1 MRSRFLA
8 MTLLVAATLSFGV
21 VGAFDHFHSAE
32 AAGLQTIP
40 GRYIVT
46 LKAKPGVSAQEA
58 VDQKVRPLRIRPRHV
73 YHSAIHG
80 FAVDLTADQLSVLE
94 ADPDVLAIVPDRPV
108 AAFAQ
113 TLPTGIKRS
122 QADRNATAQI
132 GSGANPIS
140 VDVAVIDTGIDVDHP
155 DLNVVGGVNCVPGES
170 SYDDLNGHGTHVAG
184 TIAAR
189 DNGSGVV
196 GVAPGARLWAV
207 RVLNA
212 DGEGEFSDVI
222 CGVDWVTAN
231 AGTIEVANMSLGG
244 EAPVGDCNDLSLH
257 QAICASV
264 NAGVTYVVAAGNSE
278 VDAGGTV
285 PAAYPEVITVSAIAD
300 TDGKPGGHGTT
311 SFFYGDDDTLA
322 SFSNFGSVV
331 DIAAPGVNILSTWP
345 GGGTTIL
352 SGTSMASP
360 HVAGAAAVYLY
371 QEPGVSPSDVRSYLR
386 SIAWEQNSANG
397 FTGDV
402 DGSAEPLLNA
412 GAIGGAPLPLPPPA
426 CNLST
431 ASGTVGSSVTV
442 SCVNFEVPETVR
454 VYWDDTSTTPRGTIS
469 IGSSG
474 AGSALVPI
482 PDATGG
488 AHTLIA
494 KGNTSGTQFPQ
505 PFTVTPNLQLSATSG
520 KVGSSLSATLTGF
533 GASETANLSW
543 DGATFTSNTTS
554 ATGRVTIFTTVPQGL
569 KGAHTI
575 SGTGTTSGL
584 TKNTTYTIQTG
595 VSLNLSAG
603 TVGSS
608 ITATLGGY
616 AAGEQVDVRWYDTTT
631 TSTVLQT
638 VTASTLGGGT
648 LTFVVPSATKGAHTV
663 EGAGNQG
670 SLAST
675 TYTVNPSVTG
685 SPNSGAVGANVTL
698 ALKGFGAS
706 DSISLRW
713 YDTTSSFSVVKTLTA
728 SAKGE
733 VTTTILAPAAGSGSH
748 KIEAVGTSGASGQVY
763 FSISAGIAVNP
774 NRSPA
779 GTTISATLT
788 GYRAGESVEVRW
800 YPTTLTS
807 VVLTTVAVSAT
818 GGATVNVTVPENATA
833 GDHKIDGRGL
843 SSFAAPSTTYTV
855 GDAGPP
861 PPPPPPGCTIGA
873 SSGVVGSTVSITCT
887 AMTASETVRVYW
899 DSDSTAAKS
908 SIFIAP
914 NGSGVASFI
923 VPDAIG
929 GAHQVLFT
937 GTASGSLPSKTFTV
951 TPSLKLSTTSGKVG
965 TFFVATITGN
975 GATEPIELRFEG
987 ATIATGA
994 ASALGKATISA
1005 TIPEA
1010 PAGSHTLMEV
1020 GLTSGGSATASFTVT
1035 QSLTASITVGTVG
1048 SSLTVTGKGYA
1059 AGEAV
1064 NINWF
1069 EGAASSV
1076 VTTANSGG
1084 NGTVTAT
1091 FTVPDSSKGAHTVTG
1106 SGSSGNLASAAY
1118 TVNSS
1123 VTDLPTTA
1131 TVGSPLTATAHG
1143 FAAGETVSF
1152 KWYDTT
1158 TELTVLASVP
1168 ASATGLA
1175 TLNVPTPAAFKG
1187 SHQFDVIGSTSGAKI
1202 TKFVT
1207 INPSLGLNP
1216 TTGTTGAP
1224 VTMSLTGY
1232 GKNEVVTVKWFATTS
1247 SSTTIASVTV
1257 SAIGGG
1263 SGSFVVPEGATQ
1275 GDHKVEGTGGSTYA
1289 KASATFTVSPLA
1301 SVDAPPTEPVRNVAI
1316 EDAFGGAPVGALPTG
1331 WTRDQASS
1339 DQISIATEDRHSDPF
1354 VQFATNG
1361 GDGVA
1366 WLTRDGLTYDRAVVE
1381 TDVRFEVDG
1390 GRGGVILAWNGPN
1403 DYVAVVADFDADTL
1417 ELWEVV
1423 GGTVVTRFV
1432 TAEGDVSLKP
1442 GSTYVLQVVTG
1453 RDAGGSAWATLYWG
1467 NSGHKMKAIATVEGI
1482 SNLDGAVGLT
1492 MISGDGSVSVGFDNF
1507 AAERSNATEPVAIDK
1522 SDRATATPKPQP
1534 TAEPTDEPEATATA
1548 EAQSQPTETPT
1559 PEPTVK
1565 PTEEPTEEPAATA
1578 TPTALPTL
1586 EPTQIPTAEASP
1598 TE

>member
-1 MRSRFLA
+1 MRSRFSA
-8 MTLLVAATLSFGV
+8 MTLLVAAILSIAV
-21 VGAFDHFHSAE
+21 VGAFDHFHAAQ
-32 AAGLQTIP
+32 AAGRQTIP

-46 LKAKPGVSAQEA
+46 LKAKSGVTAQEA
-58 VDQKVRPLRIRPRHV
+58 VDQMVRPLRITPRHV
-73 YHSAIHG
+73 YHSAIRG
-80 FAVDLTADQLSVLE
+80 FAVDLTASQLSALD

-113 TLPTGIKRS
+113 TVPTGIKRS

-222 CGVDWVTAN
+222 CGIDWVTAN
-231 AGTIEVANMSLGG
+231 AGTIDVVNMSLGG
-244 EAPVGDCNDLSLH
+244 EAPVGDCNDQSLH

-264 NAGVTYVVAAGNSE
+264 DAGVTYVVAAGNSE
-278 VDAGGTV
+278 LDAGGFV

-300 TDGKPGGHGTT
+300 TDGKPGGLGPT

-322 SFSNFGSVV
+322 PFSNYGSVV
-331 DIAAPGVNILSTWP
+331 DIAAPGVNILSTWL

-371 QEPGVSPSDVRSYLR
+371 QEPGVSPSDVRAYLR
-386 SIAWEQNSANG
+386 SIAWDQNSANG

-426 CNLST
+426 CTLST
-431 ASGTVGSSVTV
+431 GTGAVGSSVTV
-442 SCVNFEVPETVR
+442 SCVNFETPETLR
-454 VYWDDTSTTPRGTIS
+454 VYWDSTSTTQRGSIT

-474 AGSALVPI
+474 AGTTLISI
-482 PDATGG
+482 PDAVGG
-488 AHTLIA
+488 VHTLIA
-494 KGNTSGTQFPQ
+494 KGNTTGTQFPNA
-505 PFTVTPNLQLSATSG
+505 FTVTPNLQLSTQTG
-520 KVGSSLSATLTGF
+520 KVGSSFSATLTGF
-533 GASETANLSW
+533 GATETVNLSW
-543 DGATFTSNTTS
+543 DGATFSSNSTS
-554 ATGRVTIFTTVPQGL
+554 ATGRVTFFTSVPQGL

-584 TKNTTYTIQTG
+584 TKSTTYTIQTG
-595 VSLNLSAG
+595 VNLNVSSG
-603 TVGSS
+603 TVGTS
-608 ITATLGGY
+608 ITATLGGF
-616 AAGEQVDVRWYDTTT
+616 AAGEQVDVRWYDTAT

-638 VTASTLGGGT
+638 VAASSLGGGT

-670 SLAST
+670 NLAST
-675 TYTVNPSVTG
+675 TFTVNPSVTG
-685 SPNSGAVGANVTL
+685 SPNSGTVGATVTL
-698 ALKGFGAS
+698 TLKGYGAS
-706 DSISLRW
+706 DAITLRW

-728 SAKGE
+728 SATGE
-733 VTTTILAPAAGSGSH
+733 VTTSIVAPAAGIGSH
-748 KIEAVGTSGASGQVY
+748 KVEAIGTSGATGQAY
-763 FSISAGIAVNP
+763 FSINAAIVINP

-779 GTTISATLT
+779 GTTISAALT
-788 GYRAGESVEVRW
+788 GYRAGETVEVRW
-800 YPTTLTS
+800 YPTTFAS
-807 VVLTTVAVSAT
+807 VVLTTVAASAT
-818 GGATVNVTVPENATA
+818 GGATVNVTVPADATA

-843 SSFAAPSTTYTV
+843 SSYAAPSTIYTV

-873 SSGVVGSTVSITCT
+873 ISGIVGSSVSINCS
-887 AMTASETVRVYW
+887 AMTPSETVRVYW
-899 DSDSTAAKS
+899 DSDGTAAKTS
-908 SIFIAP
+908 VFIAS
-914 NGSGVASFI
+914 NGGGASSFT
-923 VPDAIG
+923 VPDAVG

-937 GTASGSLPSKTFTV
+937 GTTSGSLPAKTFTI
-951 TPSLKLSTTSGKVG
+951 TPYLKLSSTSGKVG
-965 TFFVATITGN
+965 TFFSATITGN
-975 GATEPIELRFEG
+975 GANEPTELRFEG
-987 ATIATGA
+987 TTIATGA
-994 ASALGKATISA
+994 SSAVGKATISA

-1010 PAGSHTLMEV
+1010 AAGSHTLTEV
-1020 GLTSGGSATASFTVT
+1020 GLTSAASATASFTVT
-1035 QSLTASITVGTVG
+1035 PSLTLSISVGTVS

-1059 AGEAV
+1059 ASETV

-1076 VTTANSGG
+1076 VATANTAG

-1091 FTVPDSSKGAHTVTG
+1091 FPVPDSSKGAHTVTG
-1106 SGSSGNLASAAY
+1106 SGSGGNLASATY

-1123 VTDLPTTA
+1123 VSDLPATA

-1152 KWYDTT
+1152 RWYDTT
-1158 TELTVLASVP
+1158 TEFTVLASVP
-1168 ASATGLA
+1168 ASATGMA
-1175 TLNVPTPAAFKG
+1175 TLTVPTPAAFKG

-1207 INPSLGLNP
+1207 MNPSLGLNP
-1216 TTGTTGAP
+1216 TTGPTGAP
-1224 VTMSLTGY
+1224 VTVSLNGY

-1247 SSTTIASVTV
+1247 SSTTVASVTV
-1257 SAIGGG
+1257 SAIGSG
-1263 SGSFVVPEGATQ
+1263 SGSFVVPAGATQ

-1289 KASATFTVSPLA
+1289 KASATFTVSPMA
-1301 SVDAPPTEPVRNVAI
+1301 SVDAPPAELVRNVAI
-1316 EDAFGGAPVGALPTG
+1316 EDAFGGAPIGELPTG
-1331 WTRDQASS
+1331 WSRNPSS
-1339 DQISIATEDRHSDPF
+1339 SEQIAIVTEERLGDPF
-1354 VQFATNG
+1354 VQFATTG

-1381 TDVRFEVDG
+1381 TDVRFAGDG

-1403 DYVAVVADFDADTL
+1403 DYVAVVADVDADTL

-1423 GGTVVTRFV
+1423 GGTVVRRFV
-1432 TAEGDVSLKP
+1432 TADGDISLKL
-1442 GSTYVLQVVTG
+1442 GSSYNLRVVTG
-1453 RDAGGSAWATLYWG
+1453 SDGDNGWATLFWG
-1467 NSGHKMKAIATVEGI
+1467 NSGHKVKAIATVEGI
-1482 SNLDGAVGLT
+1482 TNLDGGVGLT
-1492 MISGDGSVSVGFDNF
+1492 MISGAGSMSVGFDNF
-1507 AAERSNATEPVAIDK
+1507 AAERSDATEPVSIEK
-1522 SDRATATPKPQP
+1522 SARATATPEPQPTSEPTDEPDATATPEVQPTSEPTVEPTEEPVATETP
-1534 TAEPTDEPEATATA
+1534 TAEPTA
-1548 EAQSQPTETPT
+1548 
-1559 PEPTVK
+1559 
-1565 PTEEPTEEPAATA
+1565 
-1578 TPTALPTL
+1578 
-1586 EPTQIPTAEASP
+1586 EPTQIPTVEASP